1 MGSRNVTEGRLRV
14 ALERLL
20 NGEGKRVR
28 KTGKLSLNKVN
39 DEAGLGHS
47 YIHKFKDFINDEANP
62 AIEAYNANCSPLSD
76 ELEIDSEDLTEVDK
90 LKTKLK
96 KEIALKERYR
106 HERDDALAAK
116 KLLEAENSKL
126 MFRVYEQ
133 QDELRVHKV
142 VNINSHN

>member
-28 KTGKLSLNKVN
+28 KTGNLSLNKVN

-62 AIEAYNANCSPLSD
+62 AIEAYNANYSPLSD

-106 HERDDALAAK
+106 HERDDALATK

-126 MFRVYEQ
+126 MFRVYE
-133 QDELRVHKV
+133 
-142 VNINSHN
+142 

>member
-1 MGSRNVTEGRLRV
+1 MGSRNVTEGRLRA

-20 NGEGKRVR
+20 NREGERVR
-28 KTGKLSLNKVN
+28 KAGKLSLNKVN

-62 AIEAYNANCSPLSD
+62 AIEIYNANYVPLSD
-76 ELEIDSEDLTEVDK
+76 ELEIDSEDLTEVDN